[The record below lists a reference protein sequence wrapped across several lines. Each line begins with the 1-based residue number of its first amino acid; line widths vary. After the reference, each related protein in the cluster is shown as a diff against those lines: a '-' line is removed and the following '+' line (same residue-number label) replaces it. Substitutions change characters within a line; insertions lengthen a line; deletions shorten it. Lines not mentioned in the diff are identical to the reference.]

1 LFRLEVRGMARS
13 LRKYAWKKRTKGSIG
28 IGTLIVFI
36 ALVLTAAI
44 ASAVI
49 LRVAY
54 NLKNQAE
61 KVGLGATAEVSGGLK
76 ILDITGDRS
85 NPPAST
91 INRVTFLATI
101 YAGNPGIN
109 IANLRVHWMGPTQN
123 TVLNLNTAS
132 PTVASATDFACD
144 EVPVKAP
151 RSVEWNPG
159 AVPPTF
165 FLVEGNVIYITIDLT
180 PLNGINDPLG
190 AGKTASIY
198 FEGVPGLVTY
208 ESFTTPYTYGTNRY
222 IDLTMQ

>member
-1 LFRLEVRGMARS
+1 MARGF
-13 LRKYAWKKRTKGSIG
+13 RKYAWKKRTRGSIG

-54 NLKNQAE
+54 DLKNQAE
-61 KVGLGATAEVSGGLK
+61 AVGGGVVEEVSGGLK
-76 ILDITGDRS
+76 VLDISGDRS
-85 NPPAST
+85 SVPPAAT
-91 INRVTFLATI
+91 INRVTFLATV

-123 TVLNLNTAS
+123 VVLNLNTVS

-151 RSVEWNPG
+151 RSADWNPG
-159 AVPPTF
+159 ALPPTF
-165 FLVEGNVIYITIDLT
+165 FLVEQNVIYITIDLT

-190 AGKTASIY
+190 AGRTASIY
-198 FEGVPGLVTY
+198 FEGVPGLVAY
-208 ESFTTPYTYGTNRY
+208 ESFTTPYTYGNSRY
-222 IDLTMQ
+222 IDLTLE

>member
-1 LFRLEVRGMARS
+1 MARS
-13 LRKYAWKKRTKGSIG
+13 FRKFAWKKRTKGSIG

-36 ALVLTAAI
+36 ALVLTASI

-54 NLKNQAE
+54 DLKNQAE
-61 KVGLGATAEVSGGLK
+61 AAGIGAERDINGGLK
-76 ILDITGDRS
+76 VLDITGDRS
-85 NPPAST
+85 SVPPAAT

-101 YAGNPGIN
+101 YSGNDGID
-109 IANLRVHWMGPTQN
+109 ISKLRVHWIGPTQN
-123 TVLNLNTAS
+123 VVVNLNTAS

-151 RSVEWNPG
+151 RTSDWNPG

-165 FLVEGNVIYITIDLT
+165 FLTEGNVIYITIDLT

-190 AGKTASIY
+190 AGKTAQVY
-198 FEGVPGLVTY
+198 FEGVPGLTAY
-208 ESFTTPYTYGTNRY
+208 ESFTTPFAYGNNRY
-222 IDLTMQ
+222 IDLTML

>member
-1 LFRLEVRGMARS
+1 MARS
-13 LRKYAWKKRTKGSIG
+13 FRKFAWKKRTKGSIG

-54 NLKNQAE
+54 DLKNQAE
-61 KVGLGATAEVSGGLK
+61 GVGGGAKNEVSGGLK
-76 ILDITGDRS
+76 VLDISGDRS
-85 NPPAST
+85 SVPPAAT
-91 INRVTFLATI
+91 INRVTFLAST

-109 IANLRVHWMGPTQN
+109 IANMRVHWMGPTQN
-123 TVLNLNTAS
+123 VVLNLNTAS

-151 RSVEWNPG
+151 RSSDWNPG
-159 AVPPTF
+159 AIPPTF
-165 FLVEGNVIYITIDLT
+165 FLVENNVIYITIDLT

-198 FEGVPGLVTY
+198 FEGVPGLVAY
-208 ESFTTPYTYGTNRY
+208 ESFTTPYTYGTSRY
-222 IDLTMQ
+222 IDLTLE

>member
-1 LFRLEVRGMARS
+1 MARS
-13 LRKYAWKKRTKGSIG
+13 FRKYAWKKGTKGSIG

-54 NLKNQAE
+54 DLKNRAE
-61 KVGLGATAEVSGGLK
+61 SVGLGAGVEVSGGLK

-85 NPPAST
+85 SVPPAAT

-109 IANLRVHWMGPTQN
+109 VAKLRVHWEGPTQN
-123 TVLNLNTAS
+123 VVLNLNTAS

-151 RSVEWNPG
+151 RTSEWDPN

-165 FLVEGNVIYITIDLT
+165 FLVQENVIYITIDLT

-190 AGKTASIY
+190 AGKTASVY
-198 FEGVPGLVTY
+198 FEGVPGLVAY
-208 ESFTTPYTYGTNRY
+208 ESFTTPFSYGTNRY

>member
-1 LFRLEVRGMARS
+1 MSGMLKRA
-13 LRKYAWKKRTKGSIG
+13 KGKKRSRIAASAIIVALLVSGSI
-28 IGTLIVFI
+28 
-36 ALVLTAAI
+36 
-44 ASAVI
+44 
-49 LRVAY
+49 
-54 NLKNQAE
+54 
-61 KVGLGATAEVSGGLK
+61 VSGLWFGGFFSHNEPAKKKPPPPYIEGDLK

-85 NPPAST
+85 YPPSST

-109 IANLRVHWMGPTQN
+109 IANLRMHWLGPMQT
-123 TVLNLNTAS
+123 TVLKLNTAS
-132 PTVASATDFACD
+132 PTVASATDFASD
-144 EVPVKAP
+144 EMPVKAP

-198 FEGVPGLVTY
+198 FEGIPGLVTY
-208 ESFTTPYTYGTNRY
+208 ESFTTPYSYGTNRL